1 MSGVPVATFPH
12 LSPLPFEPLPPP
24 VDDVK
29 RLEAAEARLNAVLES
44 LTRHKGAQPLGVQ
57 KQPDGALRLAAADW
71 QSALCRIG
79 LRARGKCVPTLR
91 L

>member
-1 MSGVPVATFPH
+1 
-12 LSPLPFEPLPPP
+12 
-24 VDDVK
+24 
-29 RLEAAEARLNAVLES
+29 VLES

-71 QSALCRIG
+71 QSALCHRTESTK
-79 LRARGKCVPTLR
+79 AQCVPTLR